1 MSKTFPAFFQKVS
14 CRFVK
19 IPFYLSIR
27 KVWGIFFRILL
38 QLFIDLGHW
47 ASIFQPFSAFFN
59 GVVNTAFVEPREHL
73 DELLWIENGLLIQL
87 WTCAENFLA
96 YYKKFTIGLSKL
108 YYTCPEDQTGKKNSY
123 LFVSYRFRTL
133 RETCLAFSQSL
144 FSITLKFE
152 FYMSIQT
159 IQTFSNEETS
169 LGKKYVYNIFLEH
182 WAIHFRLSSKEFPG
196 ALWKCHSTSP

>member
-73 DELLWIENGLLIQL
+73 DELLWIEKGLLIQL

-96 YYKKFTIGLSKL
+96 NYKKFTIGLSKL
-108 YYTCPEDQTGKKNSY
+108 YYTCPEDQTGKKIRTF
-123 LFVSYRFRTL
+123 LFLIVSGHCAKL
-133 RETCLAFSQSL
+133 VWPLVKVFS
-144 FSITLKFE
+144 
-152 FYMSIQT
+152 
-159 IQTFSNEETS
+159 
-169 LGKKYVYNIFLEH
+169 
-182 WAIHFRLSSKEFPG
+182 A
-196 ALWKCHSTSP
+196 

>member
-1 MSKTFPAFFQKVS
+1 MSKTFPAFFQKFS

-27 KVWGIFFRILL
+27 KVWGNFFRILL

-47 ASIFQPFSAFFN
+47 ASAFQPFSVFFN

-73 DELLWIENGLLIQL
+73 DELLWIENGLLIQV

-108 YYTCPEDQTGKKNSY
+108 YYTCREDQTGKKIRTFLILIVSGHCVKFVWP
-123 LFVSYRFRTL
+123 LFKVFSSRFV
-133 RETCLAFSQSL
+133 
-144 FSITLKFE
+144 KNK
-152 FYMSIQT
+152 FYMSIET
-159 IQTFSNEETS
+159 IQ
-169 LGKKYVYNIFLEH
+169 I
-182 WAIHFRLSSKEFPG
+182 
-196 ALWKCHSTSP
+196 SPEK